1 MVCQYV
7 RANKFSL
14 SRFYFI
20 LVQSP
25 SRDGGK
31 ACLDTTGS
39 TSVTGSQPWRWTALS
54 STSQNCQ
61 TAATQQ
67 AAAAAAAVQAA
78 SLHAN
83 TAAAAGQLTSAG
95 TAAATQHLAAQ
106 QGINYAAQVRR
117 SLTLN
122 LYTLIY

>member
-1 MVCQYV
+1 MSEQIQY
-7 RANKFSL
+7 
-14 SRFYFI
+14 YI
-20 LVQSP
+20 LQSP
-25 SRDGGK
+25 SRDGSK

-83 TAAAAGQLTSAG
+83 TAAAAGQLTTAG
-95 TAAATQHLAAQ
+95 TAGTQHLAAH
-106 QGINYAAQVRR
+106 QGINYATQVRP
-117 SLTLN
+117 SPSILPCLV
-122 LYTLIY
+122 

>member
-7 RANKFSL
+7 RANKFFL
-14 SRFYFI
+14 SIVQYFV
-20 LVQSP
+20 LQSP
-25 SRDGGK
+25 SRDGSK
-31 ACLDTTGS
+31 ACIDSTGS

-83 TAAAAGQLTSAG
+83 SAAAAGQLTTAG
-95 TAAATQHLAAQ
+95 TAATQHLAAQ
-106 QGINYAAQVRR
+106 QGINYAAQV
-117 SLTLN
+117 SHSILPCLG
-122 LYTLIY
+122 L